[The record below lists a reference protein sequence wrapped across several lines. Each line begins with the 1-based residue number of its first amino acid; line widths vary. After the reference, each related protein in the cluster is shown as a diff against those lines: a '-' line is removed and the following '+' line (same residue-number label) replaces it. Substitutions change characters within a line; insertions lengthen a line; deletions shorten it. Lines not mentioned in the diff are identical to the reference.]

1 MELLEYKHVKEDE
14 ITRSLIDAIVK
25 LVNEQPIDSITTTE
39 ITDRANLDRTVFYSY
54 FQTKQLLINYVYYN
68 AVKDLDETFSRYDKF
83 AEASVKLKQVF
94 SRYLDFL
101 PKALE
106 SKQDDSLSS
115 FISYYWIRFNQDLYM
130 KTTGAK
136 TIPAKLNKAIE
147 EWVYG
152 LVDEMSSSMKNTNQH
167 AQEYYSSLQLAHAP
181 KEIRKVLIM
190 NSLNA
195 GVSLADMGLRSDELL
210 K

>member
-1 MELLEYKHVKEDE
+1 MELLEYKHVKNDE
-14 ITRSLIDAIVK
+14 ITRRLIDAIVK
-25 LVNEQPIDSITTTE
+25 LVNEQPIDSITTSD
-39 ITDRANLDRTVFYSY
+39 ITDRANLDRTEFYSY
-54 FQTKQLLINYVYYN
+54 FQTKQLLINYVYYD

-101 PKALE
+101 PRALE

-115 FISYYWIRFNQDLYM
+115 FVSYYWIRFNQDLYM
-130 KTTGAK
+130 KATGSK

-152 LVDEMSSSMKNTNQH
+152 LVDEMSSSMKNSNPH
-167 AQEYYSSLQLAHAP
+167 AQEYYSSLQLTHAP

-195 GVSLADMGLRSDELL
+195 GVSLADMGLSSDELL